1 MAHEHLVIG
10 IDLGGTNI
18 RTAVVDRTGGIIA
31 HDHRETLANEGPRA
45 VISRMIEAAR
55 MVMAQAGVAR
65 CQVAEVGVGSP
76 GPLDIEA
83 GVALS
88 PPNLPGW
95 DRVPLRQLIEEGLGI
110 PTTLENDA
118 NAAALGEHRFG
129 AGRGVDHMIYVT
141 VSTGIGGGLILGG
154 ELYHGATGMAGEIG
168 HITILPHGPL
178 CGCGNRGCLE
188 ALASGSAIARRAREI
203 VAHGVPTRIAD
214 LAGGDL
220 DLITAR
226 LVADAAREGDVE
238 AEGILS
244 EAMDYLG
251 TGLASLVNLFNP
263 QLVVIGGGL
272 AHIGEW
278 LFGPVRRAIKRRA
291 FPAQAQ
297 AVRVVPAELGDHVGV
312 LGAAAVAW
320 CRLADQE
327 ERWETALRA
336 LKQAEEAY
344 AKRQHQ
350 PPGIMG
356 SAGGGVYRSIPW
368 HG

>member
-1 MAHEHLVIG
+1 MEDSVAHEQLVIG
-10 IDLGGTNI
+10 IDLGGTKI
-18 RTAVVDRTGGIIA
+18 CTAVVNRAGGIMA
-31 HDHRETLANEGPRA
+31 HDHRETLAKEGPQA
-45 VISRMIEAAR
+45 VIGRMIDAAR
-55 MVMAQAGVAR
+55 GVMAQAGIAQ
-65 CQVAEVGVGSP
+65 CQVAAVGVGSP

-83 GVALS
+83 DVALS

-95 DRVPLRQLIEEGLGI
+95 DRVPLRRLIEEGLGI

-118 NAAALGEHRFG
+118 NAAALGEHHFG

-168 HITILPHGPL
+168 HTTILTHGPL

-188 ALASGSAIARRAREI
+188 ALASGSAIACRGREL
-203 VAHGVPTRIAD
+203 VAHGVPTKIAD

-226 LVADAAREGDVE
+226 LVAEAASEGDVE
-238 AEGILS
+238 AERILS

-251 TGLASLVNLFNP
+251 VGLASLVNLFNP
-263 QLVVIGGGL
+263 QLIVIGGGL
-272 AHIGEW
+272 THIGER

-320 CRLADQE
+320 RMLADQ
-327 ERWETALRA
+327 
-336 LKQAEEAY
+336 
-344 AKRQHQ
+344 
-350 PPGIMG
+350 
-356 SAGGGVYRSIPW
+356 
-368 HG
+368 

>member
-1 MAHEHLVIG
+1 MEDSVAHEQLVIG
-10 IDLGGTNI
+10 IDLGGTKI
-18 RTAVVDRTGGIIA
+18 CTAVVNRAGGIMA
-31 HDHRETLANEGPRA
+31 HDHRETLAKEGPQA
-45 VISRMIEAAR
+45 VIGRMIDAAR
-55 MVMAQAGVAR
+55 GVMAQAGIAQ
-65 CQVAEVGVGSP
+65 CQVAAVGVGSP

-83 GVALS
+83 DVALS

-95 DRVPLRQLIEEGLGI
+95 DRVPLRRWIEEGLGI

-118 NAAALGEHRFG
+118 YAAALGEHHFG

-168 HITILPHGPL
+168 HTTILTHGPL

-188 ALASGSAIARRAREI
+188 ALASGSAIACRGREL
-203 VAHGVPTRIAD
+203 VAHGVPTKIAD

-226 LVADAAREGDVE
+226 LVAEAASEGDVE
-238 AEGILS
+238 AEKILS

-251 TGLASLVNLFNP
+251 VGLASLVNLFNP
-263 QLVVIGGGL
+263 QLIVIGGGL
-272 AHIGEW
+272 THIGER

-320 CRLADQE
+320 RMLADQ
-327 ERWETALRA
+327 
-336 LKQAEEAY
+336 
-344 AKRQHQ
+344 
-350 PPGIMG
+350 
-356 SAGGGVYRSIPW
+356 
-368 HG
+368 